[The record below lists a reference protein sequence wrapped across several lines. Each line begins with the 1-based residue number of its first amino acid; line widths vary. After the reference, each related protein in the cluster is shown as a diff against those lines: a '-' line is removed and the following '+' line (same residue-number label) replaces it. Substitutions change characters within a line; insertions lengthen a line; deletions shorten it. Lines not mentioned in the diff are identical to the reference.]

1 MSNIFSMVTLR
12 RSNNYTVRAL
22 ESFFTNTIIE
32 DGDEFLLIDNDGCDI
47 DKFSSYEKI
56 KIIKNRLPLSFA
68 KNVNQAIE
76 EAKRKKKDLIFIN
89 NDVVFTKKW
98 LEPIKLNSES
108 ISIPVNNQIFPY
120 KSDCGNLKLDVTMSL
135 NDFADKNLLL
145 EEIAKR
151 HHAKYSN
158 FQKFQGLLMPFFCFK
173 VPYKILNDVGLFDVS
188 FVEGAEDVD
197 YRIRCAI
204 KGYDVNFII
213 NSYLL
218 HFHGKSTWDGGET
231 QDQTN
236 KRNQLYIENFLKKWG
251 EEITQVF
258 IIRNNFLDILE
269 KKGLTEIYKKGQFG
283 ELIRRLVN

>member
-1 MSNIFSMVTLR
+1 MVTLR
-12 RSNNYTVRAL
+12 RSYNYTVSAL
-22 ESFFTNTIIE
+22 ESFFTNTMIE
-32 DGDEFLLIDNDGCDI
+32 EDDEFLLIDNDGSDI

-76 EAKRKKKDLIFIN
+76 EAKKKKKDLIFIN
-89 NDVVFTKKW
+89 NDVVFTKNW
-98 LEPIKLNSES
+98 LEPIKLNSEG

-135 NDFADKNLLL
+135 SDFADKNLLL
-145 EEIAKR
+145 EEIVKK
-151 HHAKYSN
+151 HYAKYSN

-173 VPYKILNDVGLFDVS
+173 LPLKILNDVGLFDVS
-188 FVEGAEDVD
+188 FVDGAEDVD
-197 YRIRCAI
+197 YRIRCAV

-231 QDQTN
+231 KDQTN

-251 EEITQVF
+251 KEITQVF